1 MWKRE
6 GPRADEKESYFEHL
20 LRMGRLMGSHRP
32 PPAMSG
38 CGPLLDAAIP
48 RGYEISIEAQHGRS
62 ELLLQ

>member
-20 LRMGRLMGSHRP
+20 LRMGPLMGSHRP
-32 PPAMSG
+32 SPVMSEY
-38 CGPLLDAAIP
+38 GPLLDAAIP
-48 RGYEISIEAQHGRS
+48 RGCEISIEGQHGRS